1 METQNFKQQITR
13 YAWRALRYLFFLVI
27 AGAGALWN
35 AGFLLIHPAQR
46 DVGQPP
52 PDLPA
57 QVITFPSAS
66 GQLVH
71 GWFIPGIR
79 DHGAVLLLHGVR
91 ANRLS
96 MLGRARFLHASGY
109 AVLLI
114 DFQAS
119 GESPGKAISFGYR
132 EAGDVEASLQ
142 YLREAAPG
150 ERIGIV
156 ATSMGGAASLLAEP
170 LPEVDA
176 IVLEQVYPTI
186 EQALKDRL
194 SLHLGVPGTWLAPL
208 LLATLPIH
216 LGISP
221 TQLRPIDRIGRLRT
235 PKLLIAGD
243 QDRHTLIDE
252 SRAMFGAAEE
262 PKEFW
267 IVKGAAHV
275 DLYRY
280 AGVAYERRVG
290 CFLERWLRDEVA
302 SSKCASVA
310 NRNQSPDF
318 DEIHP

>member
-1 METQNFKQQITR
+1 METPGFKQRIAR
-13 YAWRALRYLFFLVI
+13 YIGRALRHLLFLAI
-27 AGAGALWN
+27 AGAVALWG
-35 AGFLLIHPAQR
+35 AGFALTHPAQR

-57 QVITFPSAS
+57 QTIVFPSAS

-71 GWFIPGIR
+71 GWLVPGIKGQ
-79 DHGAVLLLHGVR
+79 GAILLLHGVR

-119 GESPGKAISFGYR
+119 GESPGQAISFGYR
-132 EAGDVEASLQ
+132 EAGDIEGALR

-150 ERIGIV
+150 ERVGIV

-170 LPEVDA
+170 LPDVDA

-194 SLHLGVPGTWLAPL
+194 KLHLGVPGTWLAPL
-208 LLATLPIH
+208 MLATLPIH

-221 TQLRPIDRIGRLRT
+221 AQLRPIDRIGRLQA

-243 QDRHTLIDE
+243 QDQHTLIDE
-252 SRAMFGAAEE
+252 SRAMFEAAAE

-267 IVKGAAHV
+267 VVEGAAHV

-280 AGVAYERRVG
+280 AGGAYEQRVG
-290 CFLERWLRDEVA
+290 CFLGRWLRDEVA
-302 SSKCASVA
+302 SSKCAFVA
-310 NRNQSPDF
+310 NR
-318 DEIHP
+318 